1 MPSKTF
7 LNLSKDKQKILI
19 EAAEREFSR
28 VDFFSSSINQII
40 QDAGISRGSFYM
52 YFEDKEDLYFY
63 VLEKHICT
71 LYRRFLKYLD
81 ENAGDFIQ
89 AWHNLHTYILTS
101 CLQKENSLFKNM
113 FLNMRYTTDRK
124 MSLKPPQEVI
134 RKKHQELMSHIDKN
148 KYRNLISL
156 QKLPARLRMSLHAVC
171 RADDKHRAVQHLQGP
186 FHFRGKVHM
195 SRRIKESN
203 FRILPGKYCL
213 F

>member
-7 LNLSKDKQKILI
+7 LNLSKDKQKMLV

-63 VLEKHICT
+63 ILEKHIYK
-71 LYRRFLKYLD
+71 LYCRYLKYLD
-81 ENAGDFIQ
+81 ENLGDFIN
-89 AWHNLHTYILTS
+89 AWSQLHTYLLTS

-124 MSLKPPQEVI
+124 MSLKPSQEVI
-134 RKKHQELMSHIDKN
+134 REKHQELLAHMDKDKYCYSSAEELLEAFSLVMLVSMSSIAYTLMNPKEQEKEAKIYD
-148 KYRNLISL
+148 
-156 QKLPARLRMSLHAVC
+156 QKLDIIRYGVMR
-171 RADDKHRAVQHLQGP
+171 
-186 FHFRGKVHM
+186 
-195 SRRIKESN
+195 KE
-203 FRILPGKYCL
+203 K
-213 F
+213 

>member
-7 LNLSKDKQKILI
+7 LNLPKDKQKTLM

-28 VDFFSSSINQII
+28 VDFSSSSINQII

-63 VLEKHICT
+63 VLEKHVYT
-71 LYRRFLKYLD
+71 LYCRFLKYLD

-89 AWHNLHTYILTS
+89 AWHQLHTYILTS

-124 MSLKPPQEVI
+124 MSLKPPKEVI
-134 RKKHQELMSHIDKN
+134 REKHQELISHIDKN
-148 KYRNLISL
+148 KYRYSSDEELLEAFSL
-156 QKLPARLRMSLHAVC
+156 VMLVSMSSIAYTLMNPKEQEKEAKIYDQKLDIIRYGVMR
-171 RADDKHRAVQHLQGP
+171 
-186 FHFRGKVHM
+186 
-195 SRRIKESN
+195 KE
-203 FRILPGKYCL
+203 K
-213 F
+213 

>member
-1 MPSKTF
+1 
-7 LNLSKDKQKILI
+7 
-19 EAAEREFSR
+19 
-28 VDFFSSSINQII
+28 
-40 QDAGISRGSFYM
+40 M

-134 RKKHQELMSHIDKN
+134 REKHQELFSRIDKN
-148 KYRNLISL
+148 KYRYSSDEELLGAFQLVMLVSMSSIAYILMNPKEQEKENNLYN
-156 QKLPARLRMSLHAVC
+156 QKLDIIRYGVM
-171 RADDKHRAVQHLQGP
+171 
-186 FHFRGKVHM
+186 
-195 SRRIKESN
+195 RREK
-203 FRILPGKYCL
+203 
-213 F
+213 

>member
-28 VDFFSSSINQII
+28 VHFFSSSINQII

-81 ENAGDFIQ
+81 ENTGDFIL

-113 FLNMRYTTDRK
+113 FLNMRYTTHRE
-124 MSLKPPQEVI
+124 MSLIPPEEVI
-134 RKKHQELMSHIDKN
+134 RKKHQELFSHIDKN
-148 KYRNLISL
+148 KYRYSSDEELLGAFQLVMLVSMSSIAYILMNPKEQEKENNLYN
-156 QKLPARLRMSLHAVC
+156 QKLDIIRYGVM
-171 RADDKHRAVQHLQGP
+171 
-186 FHFRGKVHM
+186 
-195 SRRIKESN
+195 RREK
-203 FRILPGKYCL
+203 
-213 F
+213 